1 MVGRPR
7 ETTPPQYDAS
17 IREGQ
22 SDDALSP
29 RNEATLPLNRLSDII
44 TLCQQGEEP
53 RRIFAAVIEEI
64 LENEWCVGCT
74 IQIRDASFES
84 DAITSCSGGAYF
96 PLLPSNE
103 NSSQRSGLTEDT
115 DQDLHSSQIAQGH
128 LYTQNIHNLGASLGT
143 LSICSS
149 APLSTE
155 TLAKLRLYAQ
165 VIAMVSERQK
175 LTSTVQNFLDRLQ
188 VLGHLNSLISSN
200 AHVTAIAKSVAREC
214 AFRFAADVALTMTIA
229 SDPDHLEILKGGSY
243 GCNPSGIP
251 PRFSVHRG
259 IVAQTMRIGG
269 HISLQNI
276 AMYNDH
282 EFGFLQTTG
291 IVALDVHSLEVRG
304 EPLGMLVLGF
314 RRPVTLSRSEVNAF
328 QEFCQ
333 AAAVALG
340 NARNQERLSAYSE
353 KLQELVDI
361 RTKELERQTA
371 LAQEANQA
379 KSQFLANMSHELRT
393 PLTAIIGYSSV
404 LKDGIFGPCNER
416 QQEALNAICR
426 SSEHLKNL
434 IDDVLNLARVESGKE
449 TPEPRDINIADLLQ
463 QSYKLMMQTA
473 MTRGV
478 TIEQPQLP
486 KEMRE
491 SAIYA
496 DPKHTQQIIINL
508 MSNAVKYTPSSG
520 RVWVT
525 AEQVTDTIKISIHD
539 TGVGISS
546 SKQATLF
553 ERFERGEDAYS
564 KEQEGTGIGLDL
576 TRHLVELNGG
586 RIGVESIEGKG
597 STFWFMLPIAH
608 SQPCEIVEGTSTTP
622 TRTTDLSGLTMMVVD
637 DNPNV
642 CTILETIFSNVG
654 ATVHVATSVQ
664 DGLALLNQS
673 QPDIIVTDMA
683 MPRESGLTLIE
694 RVRATP
700 NDIQN
705 LPILVLSACAFDNDK
720 NTALAAG
727 ASAFMAKPFNPTEL
741 LERVR
746 ELTLAHAMG
755 VGNKVPSH

>member
-1 MVGRPR
+1 MVGKSGESISQQHDTGGRK
-7 ETTPPQYDAS
+7 EPPD
-17 IREGQ
+17 EG
-22 SDDALSP
+22 LSP
-29 RNEATLPLNRLSDII
+29 HNEAALPLDRLSDVI

-53 RRIFAAVIEEI
+53 RRIFAAVIEE
-64 LENEWCVGCT
+64 LLRNKWCIGCT

-84 DAITSCSGGAYF
+84 DAITSCSGGSYF
-96 PLLPSNE
+96 PLLPSGDNAP
-103 NSSQRSGLTEDT
+103 QREGLVEGEAEH
-115 DQDLHSSQIAQGH
+115 DLHVCQIAQGY
-128 LYTQNIHNLGASLGT
+128 LYTQRIHNLGAPLGT

-149 APLSTE
+149 TPLN
-155 TLAKLRLYAQ
+155 ADAIAQIRLCAQ

-175 LTSTVQNFLDRLQ
+175 LTATVQNFLDRLQ
-188 VLGHLNSLISSN
+188 VLGHLNTLISSN
-200 AHVTAIAKSVAREC
+200 AQVPAIAKSIAREC
-214 AFRFAADVALTMTIA
+214 AFRFAADVALTMTIS
-229 SDPDHLEILKGGSY
+229 SDPDYLEILKGGSY
-243 GCNPSGIP
+243 GCNPSGVP
-251 PRFSVHRG
+251 PLFSLHRG

-282 EFGFLQTTG
+282 EFGFLQANG

-353 KLQELVDI
+353 KLQELVDV

-449 TPEPRDINIADLLQ
+449 NPEPRDISVADLLQ

-478 TIEQPQLP
+478 SIEQPQLP

-491 SAIYA
+491 AAIYA

-508 MSNAVKYTPSSG
+508 MSNAVKYTPPSG

-525 AEQVTDTIKISIHD
+525 AEQVTDTIKINIHD
-539 TGVGISS
+539 TGVGISA

-553 ERFERGEDAYS
+553 ERFTRGEDAYS

-576 TRHLVELNGG
+576 TKHLVELNGG
-586 RIGVESIEGKG
+586 RIGVESTEGKG

-608 SQPCEIVEGTSTTP
+608 SQPCEIVESTSATP
-622 TRTTDLSGLTMMVVD
+622 SKTTDLSGLTMMVVD

-664 DGLALLNQS
+664 DGLTLLNTS

-694 RVRATP
+694 RIRATP

-727 ASAFMAKPFNPTEL
+727 ASAFMAKPFNPAEL
-741 LERVR
+741 LQRVR

-755 VGNKVPSH
+755 LGAKV